1 MLSDSAMCLAR
12 ARPVLEVEPLSL
24 DFTNVAMF
32 DFTGSHEDAELDL
45 LNHNLEHQLLEALI
59 GTNPHILEEH
69 HQPDTLEQE
78 LEVLID
84 TEPELLEAF
93 KAMQAALEALE

>member
-1 MLSDSAMCLAR
+1 MCLAR
-12 ARPVLEVEPLSL
+12 ARPVLEVEGEPLSL
-24 DFTNVAMF
+24 DFNNVAMF
-32 DFTGSHEDAELDL
+32 DFTGGHEDAELDL